1 MRVET
6 IKKYRQKSQ
15 PDLIKLAVKW
25 FNKYIRLRDCDDYGA
40 ANCISC
46 GKLMKY
52 GQNYHAGH
60 YIAAGYCSGLQFN
73 PLNVNAQCLECN
85 TYRHGNG
92 LEYRQGLIR
101 RIGEAKVREIEE
113 LKDRFKRIGY
123 KHNRLNLLEVIEFY
137 KDKAKKE
144 AKNKMFEVK

>member
-6 IKKYRQKSQ
+6 IKKYSQKSQ

-60 YIAAGYCSGLQFN
+60 YIAAGYCQALRFN
-73 PLNVNAQCLECN
+73 PLNVNAQCAQCN
-85 TYRHGNG
+85 THKHGNG
-92 LEYRQGLIR
+92 LEYRQGLIK
-101 RIGEAKVREIEE
+101 RIGEAKVKEIEE
-113 LKDRFKRIGY
+113 LKDRFKREGY
-123 KHNRLNLLEVIEFY
+123 KHNILNLINIIEYY
-137 KDKAKKE
+137 KDKAQKE